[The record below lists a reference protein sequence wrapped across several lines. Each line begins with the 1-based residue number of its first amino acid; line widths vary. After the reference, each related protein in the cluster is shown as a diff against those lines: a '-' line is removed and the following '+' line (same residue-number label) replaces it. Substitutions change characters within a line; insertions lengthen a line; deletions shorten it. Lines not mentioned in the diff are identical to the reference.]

1 MEKTTGERRAAK
13 RVSYLCEVECLGAG
27 ASRMNTRINDLSTT
41 GLFVDCMTSFPE
53 GSILTIKFKLR
64 DTEIKVS
71 GEVRYCMPQIG
82 MGIRFIDLQPEQRDL
97 IEQVTGS

>member
-1 MEKTTGERRAAK
+1 VDKTTAERRAAK
-13 RVSYLCEVECLGAG
+13 RVSYLCEVECQGAG

-41 GLFVDCMTSFPE
+41 GVFVDSMTSFPE
-53 GSILTIKFKLR
+53 GTILTIKFKLR
-64 DTEIKVS
+64 DTEITVN

-82 MGIRFIDLQPEQRDL
+82 MGIQFIDLRPELRDL